1 MKSKMNIRSIIIM
14 SVILLL
20 SMLFINI
27 SLAANTGTINVET
40 ANLRETADA
49 ESKILEQLSLNQEVE
64 IVEKTGDWYKV
75 KHNYIT
81 GYIRKDLINT
91 NEEKVENNETTQA
104 TNQVSQENTTTS
116 NNVQTNAVLTENNS
130 ELGEYI
136 LVADTKLKLVPTINA
151 TDVVEIKKDEKVN
164 ATEIINDWVCVET
177 KNTKGWIRKDKLQ
190 REQKVEQVK
199 EQVQEEN
206 KQVEEQVKTKTKY
219 IKATSVNVRKEPN
232 TSSEII
238 ANALQNTAVTVSK
251 EENGWSKVT
260 LNGKEGY
267 ISSSLLSDTKQEK
280 AKTNTTSRGATTS
293 RKSSK
298 NEKSTNTQS
307 NVANNTK
314 VPSTSTGSS
323 TGNAIV
329 ATAKKY
335 LGYKYVYGGTSPST
349 GFDCSGFTSYV
360 YRQHGISLNRTAAGQ
375 YSNGTYVSRSNL
387 QPGDLVMFGSPINHV
402 AIYIGGGQIIH
413 ASTPSTGV
421 RIDSLNSGYYSRNY
435 TGARRIVN

>member
-14 SVILLL
+14 SAILIL

-64 IVEKTGDWYKV
+64 IVEKAGDWYKV
-75 KHNYIT
+75 KHNNIT

-91 NEEKVENNETTQA
+91 KEEKVENNEATQVA
-104 TNQVSQENTTTS
+104 NQVSQENTTTS
-116 NNVQTNAVLTENNS
+116 NNVQSNAVLTENNS

-151 TDVVEIKKDEKVN
+151 TDVVEVKKDEKVN

-177 KNTKGWIRKDKLQ
+177 KTTKGWIRKDKLQ
-190 REQKVEQVK
+190 REQKVEQI
-199 EQVQEEN
+199 QQPVQEE
-206 KQVEEQVKTKTKY
+206 VVKTKTKY
-219 IKATSVNVRKEPN
+219 INATSVNVRKEPN
-232 TSSEII
+232 TTSEII
-238 ANALQNTAVTVSK
+238 VNATQNTAVTVSK

-267 ISSSLLSDTKQEK
+267 ISSSLLSDTKQEP
-280 AKTNTTSRGATTS
+280 AKTNTTSRGANTS

-298 NEKSTNTQS
+298 KEKSTNAQV
-307 NVANNTK
+307 NVANDTK
-314 VPSTSTGSS
+314 TPSNSTGSAKGS
-323 TGNAIV
+323 AIV

-375 YSNGTYVSRSNL
+375 YSNGTYVSRANL

>member
-14 SVILLL
+14 SVILIL

-64 IVEKTGDWYKV
+64 IVEESGDWYKV
-75 KHNYIT
+75 KHNNIT

-91 NEEKVENNETTQA
+91 KEEKVENNEATQVA
-104 TNQVSQENTTTS
+104 NQVSQENTTTS
-116 NNVQTNAVLTENNS
+116 NNNVQTNAVLTENNS

-151 TDVVEIKKDEKVN
+151 TDVVEVKKDEKVN

-177 KNTKGWIRKDKLQ
+177 KTTKGWIRKDKLQ
-190 REQKVEQVK
+190 RKQKVEQI
-199 EQVQEEN
+199 QQPVQ
-206 KQVEEQVKTKTKY
+206 EEQVKTKTKY
-219 IKATSVNVRKEPN
+219 INATSVNVRKEPN
-232 TSSEII
+232 TTSEII

-267 ISSSLLSDTKQEK
+267 ISSSLLSDTKQEP
-280 AKTNTTSRGATTS
+280 AKTNTTSRGANTS

-298 NEKSTNTQS
+298 KEKSTNAQT
-307 NVANNTK
+307 NVANATK
-314 VPSTSTGSS
+314 TPSNSTGSAKGS
-323 TGNAIV
+323 AIV

-375 YSNGTYVSRSNL
+375 YSNGTYVSRANL

-421 RIDSLNSGYYSRNY
+421 RIDSLNSGYYSKNY

>member
-64 IVEKTGDWYKV
+64 IVEKAGDWYKV
-75 KHNYIT
+75 KHNNIT

-91 NEEKVENNETTQA
+91 KEEKVENNEATQVA
-104 TNQVSQENTTTS
+104 NQVSQENTTTS
-116 NNVQTNAVLTENNS
+116 NNVQSNAVLTENNS

-151 TDVVEIKKDEKVN
+151 TDVVEVKKDEKVN

-177 KNTKGWIRKDKLQ
+177 KTTKGWIRKDKLQ
-190 REQKVEQVK
+190 REQKVEQI
-199 EQVQEEN
+199 QQPVQEE
-206 KQVEEQVKTKTKY
+206 VVKTKTKY
-219 IKATSVNVRKEPN
+219 INATSVNVRKEPN
-232 TSSEII
+232 TTSEII
-238 ANALQNTAVTVSK
+238 ANATQNTAVTVSK

-267 ISSSLLSDTKQEK
+267 ISSSLLSDTKQEP
-280 AKTNTTSRGATTS
+280 AKTNTTSRGANTS

-298 NEKSTNTQS
+298 KEKSTNAQV
-307 NVANNTK
+307 NVANDTK
-314 VPSTSTGSS
+314 TPSNSTSSAKGS
-323 TGNAIV
+323 AIV

-375 YSNGTYVSRSNL
+375 YSNGTYVSRANL

-421 RIDSLNSGYYSRNY
+421 RIDSLNSGYYSKNY

>member
-64 IVEKTGDWYKV
+64 IVEKAGDWYKV
-75 KHNYIT
+75 KHNNIT

-91 NEEKVENNETTQA
+91 NEEKVEKNETTQV

-116 NNVQTNAVLTENNS
+116 NNVQANAVLTENNS

-151 TDVVEIKKDEKVN
+151 TDVVEVKKDEKVN

-190 REQKVEQVK
+190 REQKVEQVQ
-199 EQVQEEN
+199 EPVQ
-206 KQVEEQVKTKTKY
+206 EEQVKTKTKY
-219 IKATSVNVRKEPN
+219 INATSVNVRKEPN
-232 TSSEII
+232 TTSEII
-238 ANALQNTAVTVSK
+238 ANATQNTAVTVSK

-267 ISSSLLSDTKQEK
+267 ISSSLLSDTRQEP
-280 AKTNTTSRGATTS
+280 AKTNTTSRGTTTS

-298 NEKSTNTQS
+298 KEKSTNAQS
-307 NVANNTK
+307 NVANDTK
-314 VPSTSTGSS
+314 TTTTSTGSS
-323 TGNAIV
+323 KGSAIV

-375 YSNGTYVSRSNL
+375 YSNGTYVSRANL

>member
-14 SVILLL
+14 SVILIL

-64 IVEKTGDWYKV
+64 IVEKAGDWYKV
-75 KHNYIT
+75 KHNNIT

-91 NEEKVENNETTQA
+91 NEEKVEKNETTQA

-116 NNVQTNAVLTENNS
+116 NNVQSNAVLTENNS

-151 TDVVEIKKDEKVN
+151 TDVVEVKKDEKVN

-177 KNTKGWIRKDKLQ
+177 KTTKGWIRKDKLQ
-190 REQKVEQVK
+190 REQKVEQI
-199 EQVQEEN
+199 QQPVQEE
-206 KQVEEQVKTKTKY
+206 VVKTKTKY
-219 IKATSVNVRKEPN
+219 INATSVNVRKEPN
-232 TSSEII
+232 TTSEII
-238 ANALQNTAVTVSK
+238 ANATQNTAVTVSK

-267 ISSSLLSDTKQEK
+267 ISSSLLSDTKQEP
-280 AKTNTTSRGATTS
+280 AKTNTTSRGANTS

-298 NEKSTNTQS
+298 KEKSTNAQV
-307 NVANNTK
+307 NVANDTK
-314 VPSTSTGSS
+314 TPSNSTGSAKGS
-323 TGNAIV
+323 AIV

-375 YSNGTYVSRSNL
+375 YSNGTYVSRANL

-421 RIDSLNSGYYSRNY
+421 RIDSLNSGYYSKNY

>member
-14 SVILLL
+14 SAILIL

-64 IVEKTGDWYKV
+64 IVEKAGDWYKV
-75 KHNYIT
+75 KHNNIT

-91 NEEKVENNETTQA
+91 KEEKVENNEATQVA
-104 TNQVSQENTTTS
+104 NQVSQENTTTS
-116 NNVQTNAVLTENNS
+116 NNVQSNAVLTENNS

-151 TDVVEIKKDEKVN
+151 TDVVEVKKDEKVN

-177 KNTKGWIRKDKLQ
+177 KTTKGWIRKDKLQ
-190 REQKVEQVK
+190 REQKVEQI
-199 EQVQEEN
+199 QQPVQEE
-206 KQVEEQVKTKTKY
+206 VVKTKTKY
-219 IKATSVNVRKEPN
+219 INATSVNVRKEPN
-232 TSSEII
+232 TTSEII
-238 ANALQNTAVTVSK
+238 VNATQNTAVTVSK

-267 ISSSLLSDTKQEK
+267 ISSSLLSDTKQEP
-280 AKTNTTSRGATTS
+280 AKTNTTSRGANTS

-298 NEKSTNTQS
+298 KEKSTNAQV
-307 NVANNTK
+307 NVANDTK
-314 VPSTSTGSS
+314 TPSNSTGSAKGS
-323 TGNAIV
+323 AIV

-375 YSNGTYVSRSNL
+375 YSNGTYVSRANL

-421 RIDSLNSGYYSRNY
+421 RIDSLNSGYYSKNY